1 MQLQLLQ
8 DIFPFPPDDV
18 TVFSCSFYVSF
29 LGWEL
34 ADTNSYIIL
43 VFLSFR
49 IIQQLVNGIIAP
61 TTIPNLGLGPW

>member
-8 DIFPFPPDDV
+8 DIFPFPSDDA
-18 TVFSCSFYVSF
+18 TVFSRSFHVMF

-34 ADTNSYIIL
+34 ADTNSYRIL